1 MRIDCWKDAS
11 GAVVLYTAFRF
22 FPRDRMVEKVRG
34 RKGEREKKWRENSL
48 KKEGDLCVD
57 LSFVVK

>member
-1 MRIDCWKDAS
+1 MIVGRMLREPSSFTQPFA
-11 GAVVLYTAFRF
+11 F